1 MPLPAPLPEDR
12 SRWILLTAATAV
24 AVYLCWKML
33 QPFLSVVLWSGVLA
47 LLFAPV
53 QRYLAARLKRP
64 TLAAALTLVVV
75 LATVIVPVGL
85 ISGALVG
92 EIADFARTAPAR
104 FSEFMADP
112 ALGGRFQATIDAL
125 DARFGLRERLTPEA
139 VQEHV
144 GNVGQSLVK
153 GTFSVVGGA
162 LGAALNLV
170 FILFALFF
178 LLRDGGRFVDA
189 LRGYLPMPADEGERL
204 LVRTREIIQASVQGV
219 LVIALLQGFLG
230 GVAFA
235 LLGIP
240 SALLWG
246 VVMTLLSILPMAG
259 SGLIWGPAALILLA
273 QGHWGKALALAIFGV
288 LVIGT
293 LDNFL
298 RPRLVGQKARMHEL
312 VIFFAVLGGLRLFG
326 VLGLVIG
333 PLVVA
338 ITSALVTVFRRG
350 EPAAAAAPAPTAPAA
365 PAGAAD

>member
-1 MPLPAPLPEDR
+1 MPSPAPLPEDR
-12 SRWILLTAATAV
+12 SRWIVLTAATAV
-24 AVYLCWKML
+24 AVYLCWKLL
-33 QPFLSVVLWSGVLA
+33 QPFVSVVLWSGVLA

-53 QRYLAARLKRP
+53 QRLLAARLKRP
-64 TLAAALTLVVV
+64 SLAAGLTLLVV

-92 EIADFARTAPAR
+92 EIADFARDAPAR
-104 FSEFMADP
+104 LTALIEDP
-112 ALGGRFQATIDAL
+112 ALGGRFRAAVDTL
-125 DARFGLRERLTPEA
+125 DARFGVRQHLTPEA
-139 VQEHV
+139 LQEHL
-144 GNVGQSLVK
+144 GNLGQSLVR

-162 LGAALNLV
+162 LGAAVNLI

-189 LRGYLPMPADEGERL
+189 VRGFLPMPADEGERL

-273 QGHWGKALALAIFGV
+273 QGHWGKALALVIFGM

-312 VIFFAVLGGLRLFG
+312 VIFFSVLGGLRLFG

-338 ITSALVTVFRRG
+338 VTSSLVTVFRRG
-350 EPAAAAAPAPTAPAA
+350 EPASPVAVPPAAPAPGSPAL
-365 PAGAAD
+365 